1 MDFIIFL
8 HQKIK
13 IFVDCSGLLFRF
25 IIGFGLCLIILY
37 FMYIGYFPTDLSL
50 GDGLLFFLIT
60 VKFCFVYL
68 LFLGSHYALGN
79 TLVGILIVLK
89 NICITLFYF
98 RKKVAGKLLNLLF
111 VKLDLRGSID
121 KIGKFFIKFLLSIFG
136 LVFVFVFYGGKSL
149 SFLIMIFLSLLLKVC
164 IDRLIKQFKTEKLN
178 NEKLTENEKEFKNR
192 KLLIMLL
199 YILLVPSGVY
209 LFYAGKET
217 NFFIT
222 NTLGSVRED
231 DKNSLI
237 YIKLVFKD
245 FFPEAKIGDKK
256 GDYIEIKDAEV
267 LLRGIGKN
275 ALVQYIS
282 KAKDQNGNMVPIK
295 VKVEIPNDSLLI
307 IRRSHDKK

>member
-13 IFVDCSGLLFRF
+13 IFVDCSALLFKF
-25 IIGFGLCLIILY
+25 IIGFGVCLIILY

-50 GDGLLFFLIT
+50 GDGLLFCLIT

-68 LFLGSHYALGN
+68 LFIGSHYALGN
-79 TLVGILIVLK
+79 ILVGILSVLK
-89 NICITLFYF
+89 NICITLFSF
-98 RKKVAGKLLNLLF
+98 REKLAKKLLNLF
-111 VKLDLRGSID
+111 FIKLDLKESID
-121 KIGKFFIKFLLSIFG
+121 KIGKFFIRFLLSVFG
-136 LVFVFVFYGGKSL
+136 LAFVFYGGKSL
-149 SFLIMIFLSLLLKVC
+149 NFLIMIFLSLLLKVC
-164 IDRLIKQFKTEKLN
+164 IDKIIKQFKTEKLN
-178 NEKLTENEKEFKNR
+178 NNKLTENEKKFKNR

-209 LFYAGKET
+209 LFYTGKET

-237 YIKLVFKD
+237 YIKLIFKD

-256 GDYIEIKDAEV
+256 GEYIEIKNAEV
-267 LLRGIGKN
+267 LLRGVGKN
-275 ALVQYIS
+275 ALVQYTS

-307 IRRSHDKK
+307 IRRSHNKK

>member
-1 MDFIIFL
+1 
-8 HQKIK
+8 
-13 IFVDCSGLLFRF
+13 
-25 IIGFGLCLIILY
+25 
-37 FMYIGYFPTDLSL
+37 MYIGYFPTDLSL

-267 LLRGIGKN
+267 LLRGVGKN

>member
-13 IFVDCSGLLFRF
+13 IFVDCSGLLFKF
-25 IIGFGLCLIILY
+25 VIGFGVCLIILY
-37 FMYIGYFPTDLSL
+37 FIYIGYFPTDLSL

-60 VKFCFVYL
+60 IKFCFLYL
-68 LFLGSHYALGN
+68 LFLGAHYALGN
-79 TLVGILIVLK
+79 TLVGMLKVFK

-98 RKKVAGKLLNLLF
+98 GK
-111 VKLDLRGSID
+111 KLDEKIFNLFFLELGLKESVD
-121 KIGKFFIKFLLSIFG
+121 KIGKFFIKLLLSIFG
-136 LVFVFVFYGGKSL
+136 LAFVFVFYGGKSL
-149 SFLIMIFLSLLLKVC
+149 NFLIMIFLSLLLKVC
-164 IDRLIKQFKTEKLN
+164 IDKLIKQFKIEKIN
-178 NEKLTENEKEFKNR
+178 NEKLTDGEKELKNR
-192 KLLIMLL
+192 KLLVMLL
-199 YILLVPSGVY
+199 YILFVPSGVY

-267 LLRGIGKN
+267 LLRGVGKN
-275 ALVQYIS
+275 ALVQYTS